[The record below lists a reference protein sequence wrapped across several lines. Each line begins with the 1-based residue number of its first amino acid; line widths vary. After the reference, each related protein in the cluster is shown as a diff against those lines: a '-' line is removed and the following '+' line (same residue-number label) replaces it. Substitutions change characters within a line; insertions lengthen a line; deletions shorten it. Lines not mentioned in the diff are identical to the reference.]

1 MFFPAH
7 VSGVLYCV
15 KGISRPDPTHKPDN
29 PDPTRLDLHVSLC
42 MYDFIYKLDQE
53 RGQMRLIPNI

>member
-15 KGISRPDPTHKPDN
+15 KGIPRPDPTHNPDN
-29 PDPTRLDLHVSLC
+29 PDPTRLDLHVRMILFTSLN
-42 MYDFIYKLDQE
+42 E
-53 RGQMRLIPNI
+53 RGGRCY